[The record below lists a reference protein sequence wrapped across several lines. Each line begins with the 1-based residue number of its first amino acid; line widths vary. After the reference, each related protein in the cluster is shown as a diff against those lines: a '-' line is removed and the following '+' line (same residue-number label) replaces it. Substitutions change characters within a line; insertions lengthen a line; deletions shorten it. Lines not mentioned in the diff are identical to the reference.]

1 MNNSNVLI
9 QSLINQDIK
18 SEMRYQSYYNK
29 MDYYKMN
36 GELMNEKMNCMS
48 EYILCEQ

>member
-1 MNNSNVLI
+1 
-9 QSLINQDIK
+9 
-18 SEMRYQSYYNK
+18 MRYQLYHNK

-36 GELMNEKMNCMS
+36 GELMNEKMNCMN